1 MACPPTYK
9 VVKGELKNVSDDC
22 QASLN
27 YSSYQGA
34 PVTIKIDSLP
44 TPFAQNMLVDG
55 LYGGLVYDVGRVK
68 WIILWTIDCKVATK
82 ILKPED
88 PIIWE
93 DIVRILQPYDST
105 DYLPLSP
112 GNVFSTEAHI
122 HANED
127 GSLSL
132 KAQIMWNYCI

>member
-9 VVKGELKNVSDDC
+9 VVKGELRNASDYP
-22 QASLN
+22 ATLN

-34 PVTIKIDSLP
+34 PVTIKKDSSP
-44 TPFAQNMLVDG
+44 TLFVQNMVVDG

-68 WIILWTIDCKVATK
+68 WIILWTTDCKVATK
-82 ILKPED
+82 IIPTENH
-88 PIIWE
+88 IVWE
-93 DIVRILQPYDST
+93 DIVSILQPYDSS
-105 DYLPLSP
+105 DILSLSP
-112 GNVFSTEAHI
+112 GGVFSAEAHI

-132 KAQIMWNYCI
+132 KAQIKWNYCI